1 METILLIGVVIIIVL
16 LFIVLVTVVSSRKE
30 TKQDVQIGLKNS
42 ADMTMNQLENVRQT
56 VEMRLHALQEDNN
69 RQLDR
74 MRNTVDEKLQQ
85 TLDSRISQSFALVNE
100 QLAQV
105 SKGFGEMQS
114 LTDSVGDIKRVLAN
128 VKTRGVLGEVQ
139 LWAILNQILSPEQFK
154 ENVKTKT
161 SGTGYVEFAVVL
173 PGDDEGEVYLPI
185 DSKFPADAYTHLLD
199 AQEIGQKEAIKSAER
214 NLVTAL
220 RKSARDIH
228 EKYIDPPHTTDFGI
242 LFLPFEGLY
251 AEAVRLGAIESL
263 QNEYKINVTGPS
275 TMAAFLNSL
284 QMGFKTLAI
293 EKRSGEVWRTLE
305 AVKTE
310 FGKFESVLEE
320 VKKKLVQSHSELDK
334 LIGTRTNQINRKL
347 KNVST
352 MDEEESSELLGMDA
366 FKGRNP
372 EEEEEI

>member
-16 LFIVLVTVVSSRKE
+16 LFIVLVTVVSSRRE

-154 ENVKTKT
+154 ENVKTKA

-199 AQEIGQKEAIKSAER
+199 AQEIGQKEAIKSA
-214 NLVTAL
+214 
-220 RKSARDIH
+220 
-228 EKYIDPPHTTDFGI
+228 
-242 LFLPFEGLY
+242 
-251 AEAVRLGAIESL
+251 
-263 QNEYKINVTGPS
+263 
-275 TMAAFLNSL
+275 
-284 QMGFKTLAI
+284 
-293 EKRSGEVWRTLE
+293 
-305 AVKTE
+305 
-310 FGKFESVLEE
+310 
-320 VKKKLVQSHSELDK
+320 
-334 LIGTRTNQINRKL
+334 
-347 KNVST
+347 
-352 MDEEESSELLGMDA
+352 
-366 FKGRNP
+366 
-372 EEEEEI
+372 